1 MKKIFKNLVLFLML
15 IMSTLTFAK
24 GKLYVGTNAEFPPF
38 EYLDKGEVVGFDIDL
53 VKAIGK
59 KLDMEVVIK
68 DMAFDGL
75 IPALETNKIDI
86 VIAGMTASD
95 ERKMAVNFSNPY
107 YTANQVIILNDNNN
121 DIKTFDDLNGKLV
134 GVILGFTGDVVVSE
148 MKDVKSKKYN
158 ASYAAIMELQNN
170 KIDAIVLDSE
180 TALNYVKNNKGLK
193 LAETSGEPEEYAIAI
208 SKKNSELLNK
218 INIALDELKKDG
230 TYETLLKK
238 YM

>member
-59 KLDMEVVIK
+59 KLDMEIVIK

-134 GVILGFTGDVVVSE
+134 GVMLGFTGDVVVSE

-218 INIALDELKKDG
+218 INTALDELKKDG

-238 YM
+238 HM

>member
-38 EYLDKGEVVGFDIDL
+38 EHLDKGEVVGFDIDL

-59 KLDMEVVIK
+59 KLDMEIVIK

-134 GVILGFTGDVVVSE
+134 GVMLGFTGDVVVSE

-170 KIDAIVLDSE
+170 KIDAVVLDSE

-238 YM
+238 HM

>member
-59 KLDMEVVIK
+59 KLDMEIVIK

-95 ERKMAVNFSNPY
+95 ERKMAVNFSTPY

-134 GVILGFTGDVVVSE
+134 GVMLGFTGDVVVSE

-170 KIDAIVLDSE
+170 KIDAVVLDSE

-218 INIALDELKKDG
+218 INTALDELKKDG

-238 YM
+238 HM

>member
-15 IMSTLTFAK
+15 IMNTLTFAK

-59 KLDMEVVIK
+59 KLDMEIVIK

-134 GVILGFTGDVVVSE
+134 GVMLGFTGDVVVSE

-170 KIDAIVLDSE
+170 KIDAVVLDSE

-218 INIALDELKKDG
+218 INTALDELKKDG
-230 TYETLLKK
+230 TYEALLKK

>member
-59 KLDMEVVIK
+59 KLDMEIVIK

-107 YTANQVIILNDNNN
+107 YTANQVIILNDNNS

-134 GVILGFTGDVVVSE
+134 GVMLGFTGDVVVSE

-170 KIDAIVLDSE
+170 KIDAVVLDSE

-218 INIALDELKKDG
+218 INTALDELKKDG

-238 YM
+238 HM

>member
-59 KLDMEVVIK
+59 KLDMEIVIK

-107 YTANQVIILNDNNN
+107 YTANQVIILNDNNS

-134 GVILGFTGDVVVSE
+134 GVMLGFTGDVVVSE

-170 KIDAIVLDSE
+170 KIDAVVLDSE

-208 SKKNSELLNK
+208 SKKNNELLNK
-218 INIALDELKKDG
+218 INTALDELKKDG
-230 TYETLLKK
+230 TYETLLKN

>member
-38 EYLDKGEVVGFDIDL
+38 EHLDKGEVVGFDIDL

-59 KLDMEVVIK
+59 KLDMEIVIK

-134 GVILGFTGDVVVSE
+134 GVMLGFTGDVVVSE

-170 KIDAIVLDSE
+170 KIDAVVLDSE
-180 TALNYVKNNKGLK
+180 TSLNYVKNNKVLK

-218 INIALDELKKDG
+218 INTTLDELKKDG

-238 YM
+238 HM

>member
-1 MKKIFKNLVLFLML
+1 MKNIFKNLVLILML
-15 IMSTLTFAK
+15 TIGTLAFAK
-24 GKLYVGTNAEFPPF
+24 EKLYVGTNAEFPPF

-53 VKAIGK
+53 VKAIGN
-59 KLDMEVVIK
+59 KLNMEVVIK

-75 IPALETNKIDI
+75 IPALETNKVDI
-86 VIAGMTASD
+86 VIAGMTANE

-107 YTANQVIILNDNNN
+107 YTANQVIILKDDNTN
-121 DIKTFDDLNGKLV
+121 IKNFEDLKGKLV
-134 GVILGFTGDVVVSE
+134 GVMLGFTGDVVISE

-158 ASYAAIMELQNN
+158 ASYAAIMELQNS
-170 KIDAIVLDSE
+170 KIDAVVLDSE

-208 SKKNSELLNK
+208 SKKNTELLNK
-218 INIALDELKKDG
+218 INTALDELKKDG
-230 TYETLLKK
+230 TYESLLKK

>member
-15 IMSTLTFAK
+15 IMSTLAFAK

-59 KLDMEVVIK
+59 KLDMEIVIK

-134 GVILGFTGDVVVSE
+134 GVMLGFTGDVVVSE

-170 KIDAIVLDSE
+170 KIDAVVLDSE

-218 INIALDELKKDG
+218 INTALDELKKDG
-230 TYETLLKK
+230 TYEILLKK
-238 YM
+238 HM

>member
-15 IMSTLTFAK
+15 IMNTLTFAK

-59 KLDMEVVIK
+59 KLDMEIVIK

-134 GVILGFTGDVVVSE
+134 GVMLGFTGDVVVSE

-170 KIDAIVLDSE
+170 KIDAVVLDSE

-218 INIALDELKKDG
+218 INTALDELKKDG

>member
-59 KLDMEVVIK
+59 KLDMEIVIK

-134 GVILGFTGDVVVSE
+134 GVMLGFTGDVVVSE

-170 KIDAIVLDSE
+170 KIDAVVLDSE

-218 INIALDELKKDG
+218 INTALDELKKDG

>member
-1 MKKIFKNLVLFLML
+1 MKKIIKNLVLFLML

-38 EYLDKGEVVGFDIDL
+38 EYLDKGKVVGFDIDL
-53 VKAIGK
+53 VKAIGE
-59 KLDMEVVIK
+59 KLGMEVVIK

-134 GVILGFTGDVVVSE
+134 GVMLGFTGDVVVSE

-170 KIDAIVLDSE
+170 KIDAVVLDSE

-218 INIALDELKKDG
+218 INTALDELKKDG
-230 TYETLLKK
+230 TYEALLKK

>member
-1 MKKIFKNLVLFLML
+1 MKKFFKNLVLFLML

-59 KLDMEVVIK
+59 KLDMEIVIK

-75 IPALETNKIDI
+75 IPALETNKVDI

-134 GVILGFTGDVVVSE
+134 GVMLGFTGDVVVSE

-170 KIDAIVLDSE
+170 KIDAVVLDSE

-218 INIALDELKKDG
+218 INTALDELKKDG

-238 YM
+238 HM

>member
-134 GVILGFTGDVVVSE
+134 GVMLGFTGDVVVSE

-170 KIDAIVLDSE
+170 KIDAVVLDSE

-218 INIALDELKKDG
+218 INTALDELKKDG

-238 YM
+238 HM

>member
-38 EYLDKGEVVGFDIDL
+38 EHLDKGEVVGFDIDL

-59 KLDMEVVIK
+59 KLDMEIVIK

-134 GVILGFTGDVVVSE
+134 GVMLGFTGDVVVSE

-170 KIDAIVLDSE
+170 KIDAVVLDSE

-218 INIALDELKKDG
+218 INTTLDELKKDG

-238 YM
+238 HM

>member
-15 IMSTLTFAK
+15 IMNTLTFAK

-59 KLDMEVVIK
+59 KLDMEIVIK

-134 GVILGFTGDVVVSE
+134 GVMLGFTGDVVVSE

-170 KIDAIVLDSE
+170 KIDAVVLDSE

-218 INIALDELKKDG
+218 INTALDELKKDG

-238 YM
+238 HM

>member
-59 KLDMEVVIK
+59 KLDMEIVIK

-134 GVILGFTGDVVVSE
+134 GVMLGFTGDVVVSE

-170 KIDAIVLDSE
+170 KIDAVVLDSE

-218 INIALDELKKDG
+218 INTALDELKKDG
-230 TYETLLKK
+230 TYETFLKK
-238 YM
+238 HM

>member
-24 GKLYVGTNAEFPPF
+24 GKLYVGTNAEVPPF
-38 EYLDKGEVVGFDIDL
+38 EYLNNGEIAGFDIDL
-53 VKAIGK
+53 VKSIGK
-59 KLDMEVVIK
+59 KLDMDVVI
-68 DMAFDGL
+68 
-75 IPALETNKIDI
+75 
-86 VIAGMTASD
+86 
-95 ERKMAVNFSNPY
+95 
-107 YTANQVIILNDNNN
+107 
-121 DIKTFDDLNGKLV
+121 
-134 GVILGFTGDVVVSE
+134 SE

-170 KIDAIVLDSE
+170 KIDAVVLDSE

-218 INIALDELKKDG
+218 INTALDELKKDG
-230 TYETLLKK
+230 TYEALLKK

>member
-134 GVILGFTGDVVVSE
+134 GVMLGFTGDVVVSE

-170 KIDAIVLDSE
+170 KIDAVVLDSE

-218 INIALDELKKDG
+218 INTTLDELKKDG

-238 YM
+238 HM

>member
-218 INIALDELKKDG
+218 INTALDELKKDG